1 MDLRLKRQREIV
13 ADKRELEDH
22 RLRRERGSELVR
34 EMG

>member
-1 MDLRLKRQREIV
+1 MDQRLKRQRGIV

-22 RLRRERGSELVR
+22 RLIKERGSEQLR